1 MTVRRDQLDFVW
13 LSDVTLF
20 NTPFSTKFGV
30 ENILNDAFE
39 ETQGPRTTNRYRTG
53 VTFSTGIQYSF

>member
-1 MTVRRDQLDFVW
+1 M
-13 LSDVTLF
+13 
-20 NTPFSTKFGV
+20 NMSTKFAV

-53 VTFSTGIQYSF
+53 VTFSTGVTYSF